1 MMGRRLVLM
10 RHAKSDWSHDGLSD
24 HERPLNGRGRRSA
37 PAMAQALAA
46 RGFVP
51 DVAASSDSQRT
62 TETWI
67 LLAAELGLDVEPRWS
82 RELYLAGPATI
93 LAAAARLPAAG
104 TCGLILGH
112 NPGMSEAA
120 TLLADLPSIC
130 GRPTRPSS
138 SAPTTPGRGRRPAA
152 PGAWWRSCG
161 PATWRPDERPDLLRD
176 FVGVGGRW
184 LLE

>member
-1 MMGRRLVLM
+1 MGRRLVLM

-120 TLLADLPSIC
+120 TLLADLPLDL
-130 GRPTRPSS
+130 RT
-138 SAPTTPGRGRRPAA
+138 ADAA
-152 PGAWWRSCG
+152 LFECADDAWPGAAARGAWRLVEVVR
-161 PATWRPDERPDLLRD
+161 ARD
-176 FVGVGGRW
+176 MAP
-184 LLE
+184 